1 MKINKNS
8 VTLKGE
14 EILRLFILL
23 TPLNITTTEVQY
35 FEYQKAL
42 KLLHELKQE
51 LEEHL
56 ERKARWWNDM
66 QLILKN
72 ISALRIKRKE
82 TIIDMAE
89 NLKMSVVRL
98 SAIENGKI
106 EMPDDFLE
114 KLFTTYDFTLKE
126 KADFVT
132 KRLKINNKDLMEY
145 MNRNN

>member
-1 MKINKNS
+1 
-8 VTLKGE
+8 
-14 EILRLFILL
+14 
-23 TPLNITTTEVQY
+23 
-35 FEYQKAL
+35 
-42 KLLHELKQE
+42 
-51 LEEHL
+51 
-56 ERKARWWNDM
+56 M

-132 KRLKINNKDLMEY
+132 KRLKINNKDLTEY
-145 MNRNN
+145 MDRNK

>member
-1 MKINKNS
+1 
-8 VTLKGE
+8 
-14 EILRLFILL
+14 
-23 TPLNITTTEVQY
+23 
-35 FEYQKAL
+35 
-42 KLLHELKQE
+42 
-51 LEEHL
+51 
-56 ERKARWWNDM
+56 M

-132 KRLKINNKDLMEY
+132 KRLKITDKDLQRY
-145 MNRNN
+145 MHESRGVI